1 MITRGRPGRATG
13 AYEWGMSRPID
24 RDAIARLLEGRFT
37 GAPGPGIVRGGRSE
51 ALRLLEAYDPSG
63 YGRGRNHLRGP
74 VSRLSPYLRHGMVS
88 PVEVRDRLRER
99 FGADAAR
106 LDEFFRQLAW
116 RDFFAKV
123 LAWHGRG
130 LEDDIEEPKH
140 PVPRERRLP
149 LDIAEGNTGLPCVD
163 GMLGELY
170 SQGYLHN
177 HARLWFAAYWCHFR
191 GLDWREGARLFRR
204 FLLDGDTAS
213 NSSSWQWV
221 EGTFAS
227 KPYFMN
233 RENIENFSGG
243 EWCRGCR
250 AACPFDKSYPEL
262 QRILFGASL
271 APLAGRGGSAA
282 APGPAGDGLAGPE
295 PAMPRAGEIVWVLD
309 GAMSWESPAVRANPG
324 APLVFA
330 FDAPAMRAEPPAW
343 HRVAFMLDGLDDM
356 TARLGRPVEVVAGEL
371 AGAVGRAADA
381 AGAGVIHL
389 DATAEPAV
397 AEAASRLGERFRVV
411 GHAVAALAV
420 VEGEPR
426 RFSRYWEK
434 AAPQVTGR
442 RAERGARW
450 HR

>member
-1 MITRGRPGRATG
+1 MIPGGPAG
-13 AYEWGMSRPID
+13 AYEWGMTRTID
-24 RDAIARLLEGRFT
+24 RDAIARLLAGCFT
-37 GAPGPGIVRGGRSE
+37 GSPGPGVVPGGRTE

-63 YGRGRNHLRGP
+63 YGRGRNHLQGP

-88 PVEVRDRLRER
+88 AVEVRDRLRER
-99 FGADAAR
+99 FGADPAR
-106 LDEFFRQLAW
+106 LEEFFRQLAW
-116 RDFFAKV
+116 RDFFSKV

-170 SQGYLHN
+170 GGGHLHN

-213 NSSSWQWV
+213 NFSSWQWV

-243 EWCRGCR
+243 AWCRGCR
-250 AACPFDKSYPEL
+250 ASCPFDRSYPEL

-271 APLAGRGGSAA
+271 APLAGLGGSAGV
-282 APGPAGDGLAGPE
+282 PGPAPEAGGDG
-295 PAMPRAGEIVWVLD
+295 PAMPPAAEIVWMHD
-309 GAMSWESPAVRANPG
+309 GAMSRESPAVRANPG
-324 APLVFA
+324 APVVFA
-330 FDAPAMRAEPPAW
+330 FDTPAMRAEPPAW
-343 HRVAFMLDGLDDM
+343 HRVAFMLDGLDDLA
-356 TARLGRPVEVVAGEL
+356 ARPPGSPVVVVAGEM
-371 AGAVGRAADA
+371 AEAVGRAARA
-381 AGAGVIHL
+381 AGAGTIHL
-389 DATAEPAV
+389 DASAEPAV
-397 AEAASRLGERFRVV
+397 AEAAARLGERFRVV
-411 GHAVAALAV
+411 EHSVAALAV

>member
-1 MITRGRPGRATG
+1 MTTVRRPGEPTG
-13 AYEWGMSRPID
+13 AYEWDMNRPID
-24 RDAIARLLEGRFT
+24 RNVIVRLLAGCFSGSPGR
-37 GAPGPGIVRGGRSE
+37 GVVPGGRTE

-63 YGRGRNHLRGP
+63 YGRGRNHLDGP

-88 PVEVRDRLRER
+88 AVEVRDRLRER
-99 FGADAAR
+99 FGADPAR

-140 PVPRERRLP
+140 AVAREGRLP
-149 LDIAEGNTGLPCVD
+149 LDLAQANTGLPCVD
-163 GMLGELY
+163 RMLGELY
-170 SQGYLHN
+170 SHGYLHN

-191 GLDWREGARLFRR
+191 GLDWRQGARLFRR

-213 NSSSWQWV
+213 NFSSWQWV

-233 RENIENFSGG
+233 RENIEGFSGG
-243 EWCRGCR
+243 RWCRGCH
-250 AACPFDKSYPEL
+250 AACPFDRSYPEL
-262 QRILFGASL
+262 QKVLFGGSL
-271 APLAGRGGSAA
+271 APLAGMGGF
-282 APGPAGDGLAGPE
+282 APEPVPPAEINHPT
-295 PAMPRAGEIVWVLD
+295 PAMPHAAEIVWVHD
-309 GAMSWESPAVRANPG
+309 GAMSWESPAVKANPQ
-324 APLVFA
+324 APAVFA
-330 FDAPAMRAEPPAW
+330 FDTPAMLADPPAW
-343 HRVAFMLDGLDDM
+343 HRVTFMLDGLDDM
-356 TARLGRPVEVVAGEL
+356 AAHMPSPPVVMAGEL
-371 AGAVGRAADA
+371 AGVVARAAEA
-381 AGAGVIHL
+381 AGASTIHL
-389 DATAEPAV
+389 EASAEPAV
-397 AEAASRLGERFRVV
+397 AEAADRLRQQFVV
-411 GHAVAALAV
+411 VEHAMATLAV

-442 RAERGARW
+442 RADRDARW